1 MIKHIKHTSKVF
13 LLLILTMSV
22 VSVFSQRWKRQRVEY
37 VFSIGA
43 SNFLGDLGGRDQ
55 IGTDYSPVD
64 IEFKLTRP
72 AGGLGYRYRFLR
84 DLYGKFNLLY
94 GRINGNDALT
104 QEPARH
110 VRNLK
115 FRSPIIE
122 LSTQVEWVFI
132 HQKSGHLY
140 RLKGVRGQSWFRFNV
155 YGFVG
160 IGGIWFN
167 PKGPYGG
174 QWIALQPLGT
184 EGQGLIQG
192 TKKYSRITAVIPYGL
207 GINRDLGGRTRFGEW
222 SVTLE
227 VGVRKTFSDYLD
239 DVSGDY
245 YDKELIRQ
253 ANGDIAAYFA
263 DPSPNGLELGY
274 TMAGQQR
281 GDPTNKDAYI
291 FALISFQY
299 KISKRRRSLPKF

>member
-1 MIKHIKHTSKVF
+1 MRKHASKTLVF
-13 LLLILTMSV
+13 LTLLLGITSIA
-22 VSVFSQRWKRQRVEY
+22 FSQRWKHQRIEY

-72 AGGLGYRYRFLR
+72 AGGLGYRYRVLR
-84 DLYGKFNLLY
+84 DLYVKANLLY
-94 GRINGNDALT
+94 GRINGDDALT

-110 VRNLK
+110 TRNLK

-122 LSTQVEWVFI
+122 LSHQWEWVFI

-140 RLKGVRGQSWFRFNV
+140 RLKGVKGQSWFRFNV
-155 YGFVG
+155 YAFAGL
-160 IGGIWFN
+160 GGIWFN
-167 PKGPYGG
+167 PKGPLNGG
-174 QWIALQPLGT
+174 TQWVALQPLGT
-184 EGQGLIQG
+184 EGQGIIPG

-207 GINRDLGGRTRFGEW
+207 GINRDLGGRTRFGKW

-227 VGVRKTFSDYLD
+227 IGVRKTFSDYLD

-253 ANGDIAAYFA
+253 ANGDVAAYFA
-263 DPSPNGLELGY
+263 DPSINGLELGY
-274 TMAGQQR
+274 TTAGQQR
-281 GDPTNKDAYI
+281 GDPTNKDSYI

-299 KISKRRRSLPKF
+299 KISKRRRHLPKF